1 MAPASDGA
9 KKPLGLWPRG
19 QTPSAI
25 GAPSA
30 GLSLGG
36 LRARRAHLR
45 FTRRVRLSQ
54 EQSPVARPKSGGYDK
69 QRVLNCGANGEFLL
83 SLVGKSYCRWTTVHR
98 HDRRTGAFG
107 DQGPAERCL
116 AAAGN
121 SGDRDEIGG

>member
-83 SLVGKSYCRWTTVHR
+83 SLVGKSYCRWTK
-98 HDRRTGAFG
+98 D
-107 DQGPAERCL
+107 PAYRIPPRVWTEFWVT
-116 AAAGN
+116 
-121 SGDRDEIGG
+121 EIGPMVNKSIYLRV

>member
-83 SLVGKSYCRWTTVHR
+83 SLVGKSYCRWTGSATICGWLLNVE
-98 HDRRTGAFG
+98 G
-107 DQGPAERCL
+107 DGRPSSERVGV
-116 AAAGN
+116 AG
-121 SGDRDEIGG
+121 GRA